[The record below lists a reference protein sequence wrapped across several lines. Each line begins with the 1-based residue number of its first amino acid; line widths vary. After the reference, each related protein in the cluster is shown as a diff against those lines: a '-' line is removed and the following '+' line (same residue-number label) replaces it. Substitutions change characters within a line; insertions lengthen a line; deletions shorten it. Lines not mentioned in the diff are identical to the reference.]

1 MNTHP
6 VADRTAPH
14 LLDSMIYYL
23 TNGGSSRQRK
33 ISFLL
38 WRLLSIRGALKLLQ
52 LCQTGKRLVKRIF
65 LAGKVQ
71 TDQIADRLPEETRAG

>member
-1 MNTHP
+1 M
-6 VADRTAPH
+6 
-14 LLDSMIYYL
+14 
-23 TNGGSSRQRK
+23 GGCSRQRK
-33 ISFLL
+33 ISFLF

-52 LCQTGKRLVKRIF
+52 LCQTGKCLVKRIF